1 MIGALVYLQGRSTLN
16 RLRHRLVR
24 LKQPKYLFGAIVGG
38 LYFYFYFFRF
48 LFQGGTS
55 SSSRPSP
62 VSAGDLTPL
71 LEFGGAFVL
80 LVLGLLAWIMPKDR
94 VALTFSE
101 AEVAFL
107 FPAPVSRQTLI
118 HWKLIRSQISILF
131 TTLIFTLVTNRFG
144 QGGLAWIHAAGWWV
158 ILSTLNL
165 HLLGSSFAI
174 TRLLDRG
181 LTTWN
186 RRILVLIGVLV
197 FCGVLVWWARQT
209 MSLPGAA
216 DLESI
221 KSLANYLKRV
231 FEAGPALAI
240 LYPFRLVVRPFLA
253 PNAAGFL
260 AVLGPALLLMG
271 LHYVWVVRANV
282 SFEEASVELSR
293 KTAERIQAFRAG
305 TYRPG
310 QAVARP
316 QRAPFALKPTGPAF
330 LAIFWKNLVS
340 VSQTFS
346 WRFWSAAGLVVL
358 VALAVLLS
366 LGEGYAEV
374 ASLVG
379 FVAMM
384 LLAWTLLIGSQV
396 LRNDLRNDLPNADLL
411 KLFPLRGW
419 QVVLGE
425 ILAPVAVLSVMQ
437 WFLVLVGLL
446 SLSSIPGQEPIPL
459 AVRCVV
465 AFSVAVLAPVFTL
478 VVTLIPNASVLLF
491 PAWFQSGKEAPQGI
505 EATGQRIIM
514 AVAQLLVLLVAAIP
528 AVIVFLVMFFVSR
541 WLIGPVLAVPLAT
554 LVAAVIIVAEAALG
568 IFWLGRVF
576 DRFDLSAE
584 S

>member
-16 RLRHRLVR
+16 RLRRRLVR

-55 SSSRPSP
+55 SSPRPSP
-62 VSAGDLTPL
+62 ISAGDLTPL
-71 LEFGGAFVL
+71 LEFGGALVL
-80 LVLGLLAWIMPKDR
+80 LVLVLLAWIMPKDR

-144 QGGLAWIHAAGWWV
+144 RGGLAWIHAAGWWV

-181 LTTWN
+181 LTTWT
-186 RRILVLIGVLV
+186 RRILVLIGVLL
-197 FCGVLVWWARQT
+197 FFGALFWWARQT

-221 KSLANYLKRV
+221 KSLADYLKRA
-231 FEAGPALAI
+231 FETGPALAI

-253 PNAAGFL
+253 PNAPGFL

-271 LHYVWVVRANV
+271 LHYVWVVRSNV

-293 KTAERIQAFRAG
+293 KTAERIQSFRAG

-310 QAVARP
+310 QAVPRP
-316 QRAPFALKPTGPAF
+316 QRAPFALKPTGPPF
-330 LAIFWKNLVS
+330 LAILWKNLVS

-346 WRFWSAAGLVVL
+346 WRFWSGAGLVVL

-379 FVAMM
+379 FVAML

-411 KLFPLRGW
+411 KLYPLRGW

-446 SLSSIPGQEPIPL
+446 SLSSIPGQEPIPV

-465 AFSVAVLAPVFTL
+465 AFSVAVLAPVLTL

-491 PAWFQSGKEAPQGI
+491 PAWFQSGKDAPQGI

-514 AVAQLLVLLVAAIP
+514 AVAQLLVLLIAAIP
-528 AVIVFLVMFFVSR
+528 AVIVFLAVFFVSR

-554 LVAAVIIVAEAALG
+554 LVAAVTLVAEAALG

-576 DRFDLSAE
+576 DRFDLSTE